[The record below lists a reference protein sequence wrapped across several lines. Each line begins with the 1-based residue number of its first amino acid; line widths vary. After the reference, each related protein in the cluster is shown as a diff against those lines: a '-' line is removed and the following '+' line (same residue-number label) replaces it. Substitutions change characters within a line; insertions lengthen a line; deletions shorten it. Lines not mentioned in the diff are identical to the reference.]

1 MKLDI
6 QLFASGTISGTS
18 TASNCSTRILWSSTV
33 VGNTDTEKA
42 NYNKSR
48 VTGTVQVY
56 KSGSSSSTG
65 TFSGNLN
72 INGVPNSLSKY
83 GTWKWGQWN
92 TVGSV
97 TIEVPHNQDGTKQC
111 SISCSL
117 TQTGTSMAGT
127 YTASAVVTLDR
138 IPRNS
143 ILESVNEYNSIQ
155 VDTVVGSVF
164 VPYFTVN
171 LEDTSEVLEL
181 IYDYGG
187 INEQVIKTINDVTN
201 TGTYYFT
208 QEELEDIWDLCPN
221 DWGVNLTA
229 VLTTYVDGVQFGGVS
244 TLDVWCWLGEA
255 SPVFNTFDY
264 DDINPTTLALTGD
277 STVIIKGYSNLKY
290 TITDINK
297 AVAQKGSTMSYYS
310 FKAKNGAYVNVNSLI
325 YPIEVSGDSFN
336 AYNQDDFQVI
346 AVDSRGL
353 EANILISDPTMI
365 KNYIIPSVSNI
376 IAERVDG
383 VSDVVNL
390 SFDAR
395 YWAGNFGNGNNTI
408 AKAYYR
414 VKQDGGDF
422 GNWVDITNAI
432 TKDDV
437 NGIASVDNL
446 RVYDSGND
454 FAIGVG
460 YTLELELIDG
470 ISSSVQFNTI
480 NGVYATIEDGMLLDS
495 YYKDS
500 DGYRYA
506 INNLVDPNGATL
518 QVNGDITASEGD
530 FNSLK
535 INNQEVVAKNILTG
549 KPESDATLSTTSA
562 TKITLVE
569 NVNIGDKLSISS
581 GGIKIGSGVSKVLV
595 SGTILFSTGGTSSTR
610 KGIQIYMYDVS
621 ANTTDVVVYNSI
633 GGSVTYTGASCTP
646 FLLEVEENDIIY
658 MYGINQ
664 GASGS
669 VVSSTNSYL
678 TVEVVE

>member
-6 QLFASGTISGTS
+6 QRFAVTKKTTFSETNISIE
-18 TASNCSTRILWSSTV
+18 NNSSTV
-33 VGNTDTEKA
+33 KIKIYFSA
-42 NYNKSR
+42 NNSVTYFTGKTLYCTCRGVQKSAS
-48 VTGTVQVY
+48 V
-56 KSGSSSSTG
+56 
-65 TFSGNLN
+65 
-72 INGVPNSLSKY
+72 SLSK
-83 GTWKWGQWN
+83 G
-92 TVGSV
+92 GSV
-97 TIEVPHNQDGTKQC
+97 TKEFAFDNVIHDVDKVSWSW
-111 SISCSL
+111 SIA
-117 TQTGTSMAGT
+117 TGTSVLGT
-127 YTASAVVTLDR
+127 LTDSGQYTLTE

-164 VPYFTVN
+164 VPYFDVN

-187 INEQVIKTINDVTN
+187 SNETVIKTINDVVN

-221 DWGVNLTA
+221 DWGINLKA
-229 VLTTYVDGVQFGGVS
+229 VLTTYVDGTQIGGVS

-255 SPVFNTFDY
+255 SPIFSIFNY

-290 TITDINK
+290 TITDVDK

-310 FKAKNGAYVNVNSLI
+310 FKAKNGAYINVNNLV
-325 YPIEVSGDSFN
+325 YPIEVFGDSLN

-346 AVDSRGL
+346 AVDSRGF
-353 EANILISDPTMI
+353 ETNVLISDPTMI
-365 KNYIIPSVSNI
+365 KNYVIPSVSNI

-395 YWAGNFGNGNNTI
+395 YWVGNFGNGNNTI

-500 DGYRYA
+500 TGYRYA
-506 INNLVDPNGATL
+506 INDLVDPNGATL
-518 QVNGDITASEGD
+518 QVNGDINAS
-530 FNSLK
+530 SIK
-535 INNQEVVAKNILTG
+535 INNNEITYRSIMTATAKA
-549 KPESDATLSTTSA
+549 KTLSTTSYEL
-562 TKITLVE
+562 IPIEEESSV
-569 NVNIGDKLSISS
+569 GDKLTLNTTDNKIV
-581 GGIKIGSGVSKVLV
+581 IGSGVTKVLV
-595 SGTILFSTGGTSSTR
+595 SASILFSTGGTSSTR
-610 KGIQIYMYDVS
+610 RGIAIYKNATQVM
-621 ANTTDVVVYNSI
+621 YNSAK
-633 GGSVTYTGASCTP
+633 GDTTYTGASISP
-646 FLLEVEENDIIY
+646 YLLDVQAGDYIQI
-658 MYGINQ
+658 YGINQ
-664 GASGS
+664 GATGS
-669 VVSSTNSYL
+669 VISTANTFL
-678 TVEVVE
+678 TVDVVE